1 MLCVCVPACIH
12 RSSRSRSIHA
22 ELLNVWFSFRL
33 AIPNR
38 CLMLIDRPAN
48 CSITLHHSNGTN
60 IVVWLTFT
68 FWFSV
73 GHTSFIQLIT
83 CFQSKNSTAN
93 SESLAS
99 LHFATRLNF
108 NSYDFFRYLIQN
120 LYLCLLVFTSNRK
133 LFACYFLFL
142 FFCLS
147 FDLLTYLCTLGHM
160 YSYILL
166 LLLFWMVL
174 LLFFAGVSASV
185 AAFEAFAAL
194 ALMLLRYQKNKSI
207 LDGIY
212 VGFRYVAA
220 LRYFSVYVQ
229 AFHIVFLYPSEKMEH
244 VSQPPS

>member
-108 NSYDFFRYLIQN
+108 NSYDFFGTSFKTYIYVCSYSHPTENYLLATFSFCSSVSLSICSRICVHFGTCIRI
-120 LYLCLLVFTSNRK
+120 YCFSFYSGWYCCCFSLVLVLR
-133 LFACYFLFL
+133 
-142 FFCLS
+142 
-147 FDLLTYLCTLGHM
+147 
-160 YSYILL
+160 LL
-166 LLLFWMVL
+166 LLKL
-174 LLFFAGVSASV
+174 LL
-185 AAFEAFAAL
+185 L
-194 ALMLLRYQKNKSI
+194 
-207 LDGIY
+207 
-212 VGFRYVAA
+212 
-220 LRYFSVYVQ
+220 
-229 AFHIVFLYPSEKMEH
+229 
-244 VSQPPS
+244 